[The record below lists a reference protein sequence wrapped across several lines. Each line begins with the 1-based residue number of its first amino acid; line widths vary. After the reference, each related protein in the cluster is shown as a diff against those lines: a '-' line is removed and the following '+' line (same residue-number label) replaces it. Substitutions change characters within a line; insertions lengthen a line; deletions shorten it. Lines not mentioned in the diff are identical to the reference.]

1 MPLNNSQYDAIIR
14 TYEEKQT
21 RNRHILEERRA
32 YVYAHIDGYREMDD
46 SIASISVEQQS
57 QPSCRRGF
65 SCRLPGTHL
74 RLSRLQGYRIYRRPE
89 MPLFP
94 PGGNFPVI

>member
-46 SIASISVEQQS
+46 SIASISVEQGRKLLEGNES
-57 QPSCRRGF
+57 AIRELKWNPF
-65 SCRLPGTHL
+65 TTVPTA
-74 RLSRLQGYRIYRRPE
+74 RIPD
-89 MPLFP
+89 
-94 PGGNFPVI
+94 I